1 MPKHN
6 CHRRGC
12 HRIRSEFSLF
22 LSRRY
27 PPRFSDQ
34 PFCSESCL
42 LAEIEQ
48 VIGEKW
54 DLLQSQRKRR
64 VPRPKLGTILLLSH
78 RLTRDQLETALE
90 MQQKT
95 SQGRLGEWLVRLG
108 FVTEHHITQALSQQ
122 WGVPVIDL
130 AHCDIQ
136 PGTAKLVPGRVA
148 MCAGLLPVGYDDRQH
163 ALLVAMSNPI
173 DFSSQGALRRM
184 LRMEIVPFVAD
195 QSAVRNQIERCYAP
209 AETDIDGCRSFGSRS
224 ELLTLVRRRLRDSIS
239 ERAVNCEVE
248 LLEEYTWLRLDF
260 HGATK
265 HEVYRHTTPCL
276 PDPAAE
282 RVNPAQLAYAGIH

>member
-6 CHRRGC
+6 CHRKGC
-12 HRIRSEFSLF
+12 YRIRSEFSLF
-22 LSRRY
+22 LSRRC

-48 VIGEKW
+48 VIAEKW
-54 DLLQSQRKRR
+54 DLLQAQRKRR

-78 RLTRDQLETALE
+78 RLTRDQLETALA

-95 SQGRLGEWLVRLG
+95 CQGRLGEWLVRLG
-108 FVTEHHITQALSQQ
+108 FVEEHHITQALSQQ

-130 AHCDIQ
+130 AHCEIQ

-148 MCAGLLPVGYDDRQH
+148 RCAALLPVGYDDRQR

-173 DFSSQGALRRM
+173 DFSSQAALRRM

-195 QSAVRNQIERCYAP
+195 QSAVSALIERCYAP
-209 AETDIDGCRSFGSRS
+209 SETDIAGCHSFSSRT
-224 ELLTLVRRRLRDSIS
+224 ELLTLVRRRVRDAIS
-239 ERAVNCEVE
+239 ERAVNCEFE
-248 LLEEYTWLRLDF
+248 LLEDYTWLRLDF
-260 HGATK
+260 HGVSS
-265 HEVYRHTTPCL
+265 HEVYMHAAPCL

-282 RVNPAQLAYAGIH
+282 RVNPARLAYAGIH

>member
-6 CHRRGC
+6 CHRKGC

-22 LSRRY
+22 LSRRC
-27 PPRFSDQ
+27 PPRFSDR

-48 VIGEKW
+48 VIAEKW
-54 DLLQSQRKRR
+54 GLLQAQRKRR

-78 RLTRDQLETALE
+78 RLSRDQLETALA

-95 SQGRLGEWLVRLG
+95 GQGRLGEWLVRLG
-108 FVTEHHITQALSQQ
+108 FVEEHQVTHALSQQ

-136 PGTAKLVPGRVA
+136 PGTARLVPGPVA
-148 MCAGLLPVGYDDRQH
+148 RCAGLLPIGYDDRQH

-173 DFSSQGALRRM
+173 DFSCQGALRRM
-184 LRMEIVPFVAD
+184 LRTEIVPFVAD
-195 QSAVRNQIERCYAP
+195 QSAVRILIERCYAP
-209 AETDIDGCRSFGSRS
+209 SETDIAGCRSFSSRS
-224 ELLTLVRRRLRDSIS
+224 ELLTLVRRRVRDAIS
-239 ERAVNCEVE
+239 ERAANFEFE
-248 LLEEYTWLRLDF
+248 LLEDYTWLRLDF
-260 HGATK
+260 QGASK
-265 HEVYRHTTPCL
+265 HEVYRHTAPCL
-276 PDPAAE
+276 PDPAAQQ
-282 RVNPAQLAYAGIH
+282 VSPARLAYAGIH